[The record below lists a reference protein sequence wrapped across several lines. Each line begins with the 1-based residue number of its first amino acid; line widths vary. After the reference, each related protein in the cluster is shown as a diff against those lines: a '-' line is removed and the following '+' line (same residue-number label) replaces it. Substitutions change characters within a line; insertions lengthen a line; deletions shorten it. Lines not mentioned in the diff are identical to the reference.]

1 MKTIKQSYR
10 CNECGGLSAKW
21 AGQCPDCGAWNTLV
35 EDAAAAVAVKNERF
49 ANYSGEAKTAKLTGV
64 VAEPAQRMSSGFGEL
79 DRVLGGGLVN
89 GMVVLI
95 GGDPGI
101 GKSTLLLQVM
111 VHVSVDQPVLYVTG
125 EESIQQLA
133 LRADRLGLKADNV
146 MVLSEP
152 CVETVLAV
160 ARADA
165 PSVMVVDSIQTCFSS
180 VLQSAPGSV
189 SQVRE
194 CAAQLVRFAK
204 QNQTVMFIVGH
215 MTKDGAIAGPRVLE
229 HMVDTVLSFEG
240 DGNSMYR
247 MIRASKNRF
256 GSVNELGVF
265 AMLDAGLKEVMNP
278 SAIFL
283 TRHDELVAGSTVLST
298 LEGSRPMLV
307 EVQALVEQSH
317 AGGTRRVCVGLDSA
331 RLPML
336 LAVIQ
341 RHIGISMH
349 DSDIFVNV
357 VGGMKVLEPGA
368 DLAVIVAMLSSVRD
382 DPLPPDL
389 IVFGEVGL
397 VGEIRPVKGGLERL
411 SEAAKLGFK
420 RAIVAKQNVPKKPIS
435 GIQVSAVTH
444 VKELVD
450 WFSNHE

>member
-1 MKTIKQSYR
+1 MKIKKTYR
-10 CNECGGLSAKW
+10 CNECGGSSTKW
-21 AGQCPDCGAWNTLV
+21 AGQCPDCEAWNSLV
-35 EDAAAAVAVKNERF
+35 EETNAVATQQKSPRF
-49 ANYSGEAKTAKLTGV
+49 ANYSGEAKAAKLTAV
-64 VAEPAQRMSSGFGEL
+64 VAETVVRLSSGFGEL
-79 DRVLGGGLVN
+79 DRVLGGGLVP

-111 VHVSVDQPVLYVTG
+111 AHLSVAESVLYVTG
-125 EESIQQLA
+125 EESIQQIS
-133 LRADRLGLKADNV
+133 LRAERLGVKADNV
-146 MVLSEP
+146 TVLSEP
-152 CVETVLAV
+152 CLESVLAV
-160 ARADA
+160 ASSDQ
-165 PSVMVVDSIQTCFSS
+165 PSVMVVDSIQTCFSTL
-180 VLQSAPGSV
+180 LQAAPGSV

-204 QNQTVMFIVGH
+204 QTQTVMFLVGH

-240 DGNSMYR
+240 DGNSLYR

-265 AMLDAGLKEVMNP
+265 AMMDAGLKEVLNP

-283 TRHDELVAGSTVLST
+283 TRHDKKVSGSVVLAT

-317 AGGTRRVCVGLDSA
+317 ANGARRVCVGLDST

-336 LAVIQ
+336 LAVVQ
-341 RHIGISMH
+341 RHAGLVMH
-349 DSDIFVNV
+349 DQDIFVNV
-357 VGGMKVLEPGA
+357 VGGMKVTEPGA
-368 DLAVIVAMLSSVRD
+368 DLAVILAIISSFKDVT
-382 DPLPPDL
+382 LPHDL
-389 IVFGEVGL
+389 VVFGEVGL
-397 VGEIRPVKGGLERL
+397 VGEIRPVKGGVERL

-420 RAIVAKQNVPKKPIS
+420 KAIVAKQNSPKKPIKGLAVS
-435 GIQVSAVTH
+435 PVAHIQDLM
-444 VKELVD
+444 ELV
-450 WFSNHE
+450 SNV